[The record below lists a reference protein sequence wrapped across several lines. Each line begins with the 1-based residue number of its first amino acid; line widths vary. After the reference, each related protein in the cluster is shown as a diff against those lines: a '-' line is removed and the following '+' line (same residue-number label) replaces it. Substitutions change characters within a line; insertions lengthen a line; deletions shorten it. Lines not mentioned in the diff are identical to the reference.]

1 MNRTLITS
9 LAAATTLSLTALAY
23 GVPPDPNAPSP
34 TSAPTQQSAPAET
47 APPQSAGAGSSGSAL
62 ERLLPQGMSAQ
73 QACGGFSSAGDCALV
88 LHVAQNLNV
97 SFADLKSKLA
107 GGQSLTAAIS
117 EMKPGADPQ
126 AEVNKA
132 ETQARSDMSG
142 GQ

>member
-1 MNRTLITS
+1 MNRTLIPS
-9 LAAATTLSLTALAY
+9 LAAATALSLTALAY
-23 GVPPDPNAPSP
+23 GVPPDPNAPSA
-34 TSAPTQQSAPAET
+34 TSAPSPTQQT
-47 APPQSAGAGSSGSAL
+47 ASPQASGAGNAGSAL

-132 ETQARSDMSG
+132 ETQARSDLGG